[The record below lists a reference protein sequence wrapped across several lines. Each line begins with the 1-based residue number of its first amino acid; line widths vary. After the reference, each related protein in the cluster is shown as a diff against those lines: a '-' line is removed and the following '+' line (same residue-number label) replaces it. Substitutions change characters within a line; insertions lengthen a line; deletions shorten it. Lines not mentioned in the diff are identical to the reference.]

1 MEETRGGVFIMYSK
15 LDTKIPASHGLSQV
29 PNWDYF
35 SQMCFFWG
43 GDKREKQNVGIRAEN
58 RGDEYDKG
66 ILYNT
71 SKRKL
76 VTP

>member
-1 MEETRGGVFIMYSK
+1 
-15 LDTKIPASHGLSQV
+15 
-29 PNWDYF
+29 
-35 SQMCFFWG
+35 MCFFWG